1 VDADERGFRVA
12 LIADEL
18 VNADGPVD
26 GLAALEA
33 AGWGAIQ
40 LPAATYP
47 ADVSGPM
54 LEQAA
59 EQAEEFARHGYVLAV
74 VGRRDGLAEALA
86 AFGIGD
92 LPAVEPDSAEELA
105 AFLAETGTAAGRG
118 H

>member
-1 VDADERGFRVA
+1 MEADERGFRVA

-18 VNADGPVD
+18 INADGAID

-40 LPAATYP
+40 LPAAAYP
-47 ADVSGPM
+47 NDVSGPM

-86 AFGIGD
+86 AYGIGD
-92 LPAVEPDSAEELA
+92 LPALEPASTEELA
-105 AFLAETGTAAGRG
+105 AFLAETGAARRG